1 MAQKITGNEWI
12 SLVLEKLGIDP
23 SNVRRVVI
31 DAQVG
36 HVVIF
41 YIEHFGTSALLEVR
55 PPEAK
60 EVEIIVNQ

>member
-12 SLVLEKLGIDP
+12 RLVLEKLGIDT

-31 DAQVG
+31 DAQIG
-36 HVVIF
+36 HALMF
-41 YIEHFGTSALLEVR
+41 YIEHFGTNALLEVR

-60 EVEIIVNQ
+60 EVEIIINK

>member
-12 SLVLEKLGIDP
+12 RLVLEKLGVDP

-36 HVVIF
+36 HALMF
-41 YIEHFGTSALLEVR
+41 YIEHFGTNELLEVR

>member
-12 SLVLEKLGIDP
+12 QLVLEKLGIDP

-31 DAQVG
+31 DAQIG
-36 HVVIF
+36 QELIF
-41 YIEHFGTSALLEVR
+41 YIEHYGTNALLEVR

-60 EVEIIVNQ
+60 EVEIIINY